1 MTKNAP
7 ATPLPWADPR
17 TIAATWSIWAGEV
30 QVAACRVVDDKGA
43 VVPYMVNHDG
53 DAQKNAAYI
62 AHACNSYPLLV
73 EALRESVRAY
83 DSTGGAKGLAHQTA
97 AEGARFLLR
106 SLGEE

>member
-7 ATPLPWADPR
+7 ATPLPWKSCSAFINNAPNRAIVAHKEWGGATLAD
-17 TIAATWSIWAGEV
+17 
-30 QVAACRVVDDKGA
+30 CGA
-43 VVPYMVNHDG
+43 QTNENPIPMLD
-53 DAQKNAAYI
+53 AAYI

-106 SLGEE
+106 SLGE